1 MNVYI
6 KTYGCQMN
14 ERDSES
20 AAAMLVSAGHRI
32 VDSEDEADIVILN
45 TCSVRE
51 QAERKAIGK
60 LGILKK
66 LKRERPHMIFGI
78 MGCMAQSRGAELLQ
92 SVDHLDFVV
101 GTDNIH
107 AIPEIVDEI
116 LRKKRKIRC
125 DDRKGADTPG
135 IDAHRVNT
143 EQGQFSAFLSISRGC
158 NRFCSY
164 CIVPYV
170 RGPERSRDME
180 SIVAEAR
187 TLAEHGICEIMLLG
201 QNVAA
206 YGLDGIAP
214 PIAEDNSP
222 FSELL
227 ERVSEIDGIRRIRFT
242 SPHPAFF
249 NRKLIETIARLP
261 KVCKCIH
268 LPLQS
273 GSDRVLKR
281 MNRPYDAAHYMN
293 IIRSLRELVP
303 GINFS
308 TDIIVGF
315 PGETEEDFEA
325 TRKIMRE
332 ASYDNAFIFKYSPRR
347 GTVAARMADDVPQE
361 EKERR
366 NAVLLRDLAAINEF
380 KNNELVGQTFE
391 VLAEGPSKRNASRW
405 SGRTDTFK
413 LVVFPPSPGLRPGDF
428 VRVRIERATPMT
440 LYGSIAP

>member
-32 VDSEDEADIVILN
+32 AGTEEEADIVILN

-78 MGCMAQSRGAELLQ
+78 MGCMAQSRGEELLK
-92 SVDHLDFVV
+92 SVEHLDFAV

-107 AIPEIVDEI
+107 AIPEIVEEI
-116 LRKKRKIRC
+116 VRKKRKIRC
-125 DDRKGADTPG
+125 DDRRGADTPG
-135 IDAHRVNT
+135 IDAHRINA

-158 NRFCSY
+158 NRYCSY

-170 RGPERSRDME
+170 RGPERSRDMDG
-180 SIVAEAR
+180 IVAEAR
-187 TLAEHGICEIMLLG
+187 SLADHGIREIMLLG

-206 YGLDGIAP
+206 YGLDGVPP

-227 ERVSEIDGIRRIRFT
+227 ERISAIDGIRRIRFT

-273 GSDRVLKR
+273 GSDRILQR
-281 MNRPYDAAHYMN
+281 MNRPSAAEHYMT
-293 IIRSLRELVP
+293 IIRSLRELVE
-303 GINFS
+303 GINVS

-325 TRKIMRE
+325 TRRIMRE
-332 ASYDNAFIFKYSPRR
+332 AAYDNAFIFKYSPRR
-347 GTVAARMADDVPQE
+347 GTVAAKMPDDVPQE

-366 NAVLLRDLAAINEF
+366 NALLLRDLAEINASR
-380 KNNELVGQTFE
+380 NRELVGKTFE
-391 VLAEGPSKRNASRW
+391 VLAEGPSKRNAARW

-413 LVVFPPSPGLRPGDF
+413 LAVFPPSPGLKPGDF

-440 LYGSIAP
+440 LYGSIEG

>member
-20 AAAMLVSAGHRI
+20 AAAMLVSAGHHI
-32 VDSEDEADIVILN
+32 VNSEQDADIIILN

-66 LKRERPHMIFGI
+66 LKREHPHMIFGI
-78 MGCMAQSRGAELLQ
+78 MGCMAQSRGEELLK
-92 SVDHLDFVV
+92 SVEHLDFAV

-107 AIPEIVDEI
+107 AIPEIVEDVIRE
-116 LRKKRKIRC
+116 KHKIRR

-135 IDAHRVNT
+135 IDAHRVNA
-143 EQGQFSAFLSISRGC
+143 EAGQFNAFISISRGC
-158 NRFCSY
+158 NRYCSY

-170 RGPERSRDME
+170 RGPERSRNMDG
-180 SIVAEAR
+180 IVAEAAE
-187 TLAEHGICEIMLLG
+187 LAEHGIREIMLLG

-206 YGLDGIAP
+206 YGLDGVPP
-214 PIAEDNSP
+214 PIADDNSP
-222 FSELL
+222 FAELL
-227 ERVSEIDGIRRIRFT
+227 ERISAIDGIRRIRFT

-273 GSDRVLKR
+273 GSDRILRR
-281 MNRPYDAAHYMN
+281 MNRPYDSAHYMN
-293 IIRSLRELVP
+293 IINSLRALVP

-325 TRKIMRE
+325 TRRIMRE
-332 ASYDNAFIFKYSPRR
+332 AAYDNAFIFKYSPRK
-347 GTVAARMADDVPQE
+347 GTVSSKMADDVPQE

-366 NAVLLRDLAAINEF
+366 NDVLLKDLAAINEF

-391 VLAEGPSKRNASRW
+391 VLAEGPSKRNPARW

-413 LVVFPPSPGLRPGDF
+413 LVVFTPADGIKPGDF
-428 VRVRIERATPMT
+428 INVRIERATPMT
-440 LYGSIAP
+440 LYGTIEQ